1 MKHNHLFLALLAM
14 GIVSCVPDRSE
25 DKLQSL
31 TIYDYSIAGKS
42 PSGTYEISEFGV
54 DKASDS
60 FKITVR
66 PQEFNYLSFASDLG
80 RRL

>member
-14 GIVSCVPDRSE
+14 GFVSCVPDRSE

-42 PSGTYEISEFGV
+42 PSKAIWRGFLVIIDIFGV
-54 DKASDS
+54 TKA
-60 FKITVR
+60 
-66 PQEFNYLSFASDLG
+66 QLLH
-80 RRL
+80 L